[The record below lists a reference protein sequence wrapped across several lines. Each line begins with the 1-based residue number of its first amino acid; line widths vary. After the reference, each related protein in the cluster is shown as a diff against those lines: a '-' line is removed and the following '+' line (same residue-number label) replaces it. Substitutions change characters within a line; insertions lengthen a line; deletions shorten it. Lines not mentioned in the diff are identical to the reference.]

1 MSDWRQ
7 LYADTILETDNT
19 KLRGRLADTEAA
31 IATRLK
37 ELEKNH
43 NGAREFRE
51 IKTAATRLNNLRV
64 ERLGTR

>member
-7 LYADTILETDNT
+7 LYADTILETDNI
-19 KLRGRLADTEAA
+19 KLRRRLADTEAA

-43 NGAREFRE
+43 HGAREFRE

-64 ERLGTR
+64 ERLGTP